1 MTDLICKEKASATD
15 TSIIDSE
22 CNRYIERVQQIHTN
36 YTYLYLLKLYLIEKK
51 ITIKQVKLDDFNI
64 KKELIKSVMETER
77 NPDITFETIKF
88 IIDAEIV
95 HK

>member
-1 MTDLICKEKASATD
+1 MKQKNIKVNKVEV
-15 TSIIDSE
+15 E
-22 CNRYIERVQQIHTN
+22 NNQIT
-36 YTYLYLLKLYLIEKK
+36 IEK
-51 ITIKQVKLDDFNI
+51 IELNEFDI